1 VVEFDDLTD
10 QQQAAADA
18 LDRNV
23 TLTAGAGTGKTT
35 TLTARYVRMLARGIE
50 GDAPEDEDTP
60 LLPEEVVTT
69 TFTERAANEL
79 KQSVREAI
87 TERVADADPATYA
100 AWREVAD
107 GLEEGYVHTV
117 HGFCARLLREHALS
131 VDAIDPGFET
141 LDERETG
148 ALLEE
153 TVRTLLETHDG
164 HPAVETLARRYDRS
178 ALEEILADLLTERPG
193 GIDWA
198 EAWAEADADEYVQF
212 VNEEL
217 HPVSPENAAERL
229 SDPEVVEAVETLR
242 DLLGSPPPEVDT
254 GGQGWKRAAPA
265 VETLDGLDLPPE
277 ATVETREAFLACCAA
292 LTTGKGERY
301 ASYTATASRWSGAD
315 AEREQFDDAMV
326 TLVDALSPE
335 AHQFDGSVDADRR
348 GFPFVQA
355 LAELTLLAH
364 DEYEERKRRR
374 NVVDFTDQIEFAL
387 AFLEQA
393 DDDLRAELRE
403 GFAYVMV
410 DEFQDT
416 DPRQWEIV
424 KHLTAA
430 DPEAFDAQNVFVVG
444 DAKQSIYRFRNA
456 DVAAFAGTERE
467 LEAANAG
474 DGEDAADQLSTN
486 FRTLEPVLEFCNDVF
501 DAVFPP
507 DDDATPAYEAHP
519 QRLDASR
526 DDPEGL
532 ASVEYLLVP
541 TDEAY
546 REARFE
552 GGSDGEFGTARVEHD
567 AELEGQALAARLTR
581 LFAGDERIYD
591 EASDIDDP
599 DSKPIAPDDVAILL
613 RSRTH
618 LKKYERALEDAGV
631 PYTVA
636 SGLGFYETPEVTALV
651 NLLRALADPGD
662 ERALYGTL
670 RSPLF
675 GVTDDTLAQ
684 LKQGGDPLW
693 DALGDAAHD
702 ELADAHSLLVAW
714 REAVGLAEAPP
725 TLDGSWAAFLT
736 RVLDETGYLASV
748 AADERPQQAVANVE
762 KFREELRAF
771 SDEGVTSLPTLVRR
785 LESRRDRSDREGE
798 ATVQGG
804 GEGVQILTVH
814 DAKGSEFPVVV
825 VPGMG
830 KPFNLKPAVADR
842 VEFED
847 VGDDEP
853 CYVAGLKAPDPD
865 DPFEDEPTVARAALK
880 ERRLAEERAEEKRV
894 LYVACTRARD
904 RLLLSGTHD
913 LDGESLADLKD
924 ADPDEPTSWRDW
936 LQPLLLDE
944 ATLETLDTE
953 PRATAR
959 VDGTGV
965 AFDVVLP
972 QPRADWREVGEA
984 DDAEFD
990 LSPTP
995 PQPSLRY
1002 RLSPTDL
1009 ASLFDGDGKLV
1020 RDERTNTVRY
1030 EGDDE
1035 DADESGTAGT
1045 GEPRLAPT
1053 AFGEAVHRICELRPP
1068 RDRWDDVLDGTLV
1081 EEDVD
1086 HDLSTADRERVHDH
1100 AERAIAYVDARHA
1113 EWEPEV
1119 TYDELSVTAEFERGE
1134 VSGLIDHLAVTEDAH
1149 HVVDYKTNDVDADG
1163 AAEKADYYRT
1173 QMEAYAVALAQ
1184 QDPDRAVTATLYFT
1198 TPGVA
1203 ETVEWLPEEL
1213 AELSEEFEARI
1224 ERELDTVE

>member
-1 VVEFDDLTD
+1 MTDFDDLTAE
-10 QQQAAADA
+10 QRAAADA

-35 TLTARYVRMLARGIE
+35 TLTARYVRILARGIE
-50 GDAPEDEDTP
+50 GDAPADDETP
-60 LLPEEVVTT
+60 LLPEEIVTT
-69 TFTERAANEL
+69 TFTERAANDL
-79 KQSVREAI
+79 KRSVREAI
-87 TERVADADPATYA
+87 TDRVADTDPETYA

-131 VDAIDPGFET
+131 VAAVDPGFET

-153 TVRTLLETHDG
+153 TVRTLLETHDD
-164 HPAVETLARRYDRS
+164 HPAVETLARRYDRA

-193 GIDWA
+193 GIEWA
-198 EAWAEADADEYVQF
+198 GEWAEADVEEYVQF

-217 HPVSPENAAERL
+217 HPFSPDYAAERL
-229 SDPEVVEAVETLR
+229 SDPTVVDAIGTLR
-242 DLLGSPPPEVDT
+242 EMFDAEPVRDGGGRGWTRLVDLSEALGDLE
-254 GGQGWKRAAPA
+254 
-265 VETLDGLDLPPE
+265 LPPE
-277 ATVETREAFLACCAA
+277 ATAETHDRFLATCGA
-292 LTTGKGERY
+292 LTTGGDERY
-301 ASYTATASRWSGAD
+301 SESYYTATAKWWRSD
-315 AEREQFDDAMV
+315 AERERFDDAML

-335 AHQFDGSVDADRR
+335 DHQFDGSVEADRR

-364 DEYEERKRRR
+364 DEYEARKRRR

-387 AFLEQA
+387 QFLEQA
-393 DDDLRAELRE
+393 DEDLRAELRE
-403 GFAYVMV
+403 GFAHVMV

-424 KHLTAA
+424 KYLTAA
-430 DPEAFDAQNVFVVG
+430 DPETFDAQNVFVVG

-467 LEAANAG
+467 LEAANGA
-474 DGEDAADQLSTN
+474 DGEATDDQLSTN

-507 DDDATPAYEAHP
+507 AEDETPDYEATP
-519 QRLDASR
+519 QRLAAYR
-526 DDPEGL
+526 EDPDSL

-541 TDEAY
+541 TDEEY
-546 REARFE
+546 RESRFE
-552 GGSDGEFGTARVEHD
+552 GAFATAGVEHD

-581 LFAGDERIYD
+581 LFAGDERVYD
-591 EASDIDDP
+591 EDGDIDDP
-599 DSKPIAPDDVAILL
+599 TPKSVEPDDVAVLL

-618 LKKYERALEDAGV
+618 LKKYERALEDAGI

-662 ERALYGTL
+662 ERALYGVL

-675 GVTDDTLAQ
+675 GFTDDTLAR
-684 LKQGGDPLW
+684 LKQCGDPLW
-693 DALGDAAHD
+693 DALADADHD
-702 ELADAHSLLVAW
+702 ELVDAHALLESW
-714 REAVGLAEAPP
+714 REAAGLGEAPP
-725 TLDGSWAAFLT
+725 DLDGSWAAFLT

-748 AADERPQQAVANVE
+748 AADERPRQAVANVE

-798 ATVQGG
+798 ATPQGG
-804 GEGVQILTVH
+804 GEGVQMLTVH

-825 VPGMG
+825 VPGVG
-830 KPFNLKPAVADR
+830 KQFNLKPAVADR

-847 VGDDEP
+847 VGDGESR
-853 CYVAGLKAPDPD
+853 YVAGLKAPKAD

-913 LDGESLADLKD
+913 LDGEGESLTDLQD
-924 ADPDEPTSWRDW
+924 ADPDEPKSWRDW

-944 ATLETLDTE
+944 GTLTALETADRT
-953 PRATAR
+953 TAR

-965 AFDVVLP
+965 AFDVVVP
-972 QPRADWREVGEA
+972 QPRADWRQVGDA

-995 PQPSLRY
+995 PQPSLHY

-1009 ASLFDGDGKLV
+1009 TSLFDGHGALV
-1020 RDERTNTVRY
+1020 RDERTNTVGY

-1035 DADESGTAGT
+1035 DGDEVGSSTT

-1068 RDRWDDVLDGTLV
+1068 RERWDDVIDGTMLEEGV
-1081 EEDVD
+1081 E
-1086 HDLSTADRERVHDH
+1086 HDLTDTDRERIHEH
-1100 AERAIAYVDARHA
+1100 AARATEYVDDRHA
-1113 EWEPEV
+1113 EWSPEV
-1119 TYDELSVTAEFERGE
+1119 TYDELYVTAEFERGE
-1134 VSGLIDHLAVTEDAH
+1134 VGGYIDHLAVTDDAH
-1149 HVVDYKTNDVDADG
+1149 HVVDYKTNDVDAES
-1163 AAEKADYYRT
+1163 ATEKADYYRT

-1184 QDPDRAVTATLYFT
+1184 QAPDRAVTATLYFT

-1203 ETVEWLPEEL
+1203 VTFAWSPTEL
-1213 AELSEEFEARI
+1213 AELAESFGREIEAALSTA
-1224 ERELDTVE
+1224 E

>member
-1 VVEFDDLTD
+1 MAEFDDLTEE
-10 QQQAAADA
+10 QRAAADA

-50 GDAPEDEDTP
+50 GDAPADEDTP

-79 KQSVREAI
+79 KRSVREAI
-87 TERVADADPATYA
+87 TDRVADTDPETYA

-131 VDAIDPGFET
+131 VDAVDPGFET

-153 TVRTLLETHDG
+153 TVRTLLETHDD

-178 ALEEILADLLTERPG
+178 ALEAILADLLTERPG

-198 EAWAEADADEYVQF
+198 EEWTDADVEEYVEF

-217 HPVSPENAAERL
+217 HPVPPELAADRL
-229 SDPEVVEAVETLR
+229 GGPAVVAAVETLR
-242 DLLGSPPPEVDT
+242 DLLSSPPPEVET
-254 GGQGWKRAAPA
+254 GGRGWKRAAA
-265 VETLDGLDLPPE
+265 ALETLEGLALPPE
-277 ATVETREAFLACCAA
+277 ATVEARKAFLACCEA
-292 LTTGKGERY
+292 LTTGDGDRY

-315 AEREQFDDAMV
+315 AEREQFDDAMA

-335 AHQFDGSVDADRR
+335 NYQFDGSVEADRR
-348 GFPFVQA
+348 GFPFVRA

-364 DEYEERKRRR
+364 EAYVERKRRR

-387 AFLEQA
+387 EFLEDA
-393 DDDLRAELRE
+393 DEDLRADLRE

-424 KHLTAA
+424 KHLTAE
-430 DPEAFDAQNVFVVG
+430 DPTDYDARNVFVVG

-456 DVAAFAGTERE
+456 DVSAFGSTADE
-467 LEAANAG
+467 LVAANPG
-474 DGEDAADQLSTN
+474 GAAEADDQLSTN
-486 FRTLEPVLEFCNDVF
+486 FRTLPAVLGFCNDVF

-507 DDDATPAYEAHP
+507 DEDGTPRYEATPQA
-519 QRLDASR
+519 LDAYR
-526 DDPEGL
+526 DDPDSL

-541 TDEAY
+541 TDEDY
-546 REARFE
+546 RAERFE
-552 GGSDGEFGTARVEHD
+552 GRFATAAAEHD

-581 LFAGDERIYD
+581 LFAGEQPIYD
-591 EASDIDDP
+591 EDGDIDDP
-599 DSKPIAPDDVAILL
+599 EPKPVEPDDVAVLL

-651 NLLRALADPGD
+651 NLLRALADPDD
-662 ERALYGTL
+662 ERALYGAL

-675 GVTDDTLAQ
+675 GFTDDTLAR
-684 LKQGGDPLW
+684 LKADGDPLW
-693 DALGDAAHD
+693 GALADADDGA
-702 ELADAHSLLVAW
+702 LADAHSLLVSW
-714 REAVGLAEAPP
+714 REAAGLAQGPP
-725 TLDGSWAAFLT
+725 DLDGSWAAFLT

-785 LESRRDRSDREGE
+785 LESRLDRSDREGE

-825 VPGMG
+825 VPGVG
-830 KPFNLKPAVADR
+830 KQFNLKPAVADR

-847 VGDDEP
+847 VGDGES

-913 LDGESLADLKD
+913 FDTDAEGESLAALKG
-924 ADPDEPTSWRDW
+924 ADPDEPNSWRDW

-944 ATLETLDTE
+944 DTLAALDTE
-953 PRATAR
+953 TRATAR

-965 AFDVVLP
+965 EFDVVLP
-972 QPRADWREVGEA
+972 QPRADWRRVGEA

-1002 RLSPTDL
+1002 RLSPTSL
-1009 ASLFDGDGKLV
+1009 ASLFDGHGELV
-1020 RDERTNTVRY
+1020 RDERTNTVSY

-1035 DADESGTAGT
+1035 DADDARETDDGTV
-1045 GEPRLAPT
+1045 RLAAT

-1068 RDRWDDVLDGTLV
+1068 RDRWDDVVDGTMV
-1081 EEDVD
+1081 EEAVE
-1086 HDLSTADRERVHDH
+1086 HDLSEADRERIHAH
-1100 AERAIAYVDARHA
+1100 AERAIEYVDDRHA
-1113 EWEPEV
+1113 EWDPAV
-1119 TYDELSVTAEFERGE
+1119 TYDELYVTAEFDRGE
-1134 VSGLIDHLAVTEDAH
+1134 VSGLIDHLAVTDDTH
-1149 HVVDYKTNDVDADG
+1149 HVVDYKTNAIDASG
-1163 AAEKADYYRT
+1163 VEEKADYYRT
-1173 QMEAYAVALAQ
+1173 QMEAYAVALGQ
-1184 QDPDRAVTATLYFT
+1184 QDPDRGVTATLYFT
-1198 TPGVA
+1198 TPAEPWTFEWSPAEVA
-1203 ETVEWLPEEL
+1203 EL
-1213 AELSEEFEARI
+1213 AEAFEGMI
-1224 ERELDTVE
+1224 EREVPAAD